1 MIPKTSRGKG
11 SSETGQEHVPG
22 TWWATTA
29 QSPWKP
35 HTRTPCE
42 GQGSW
47 GIDPPA
53 PSVLRGG
60 LPQHQFPS
68 TWPIPCEG
76 RAVTEIP
83 LPERGRCWPLAGR
96 QAAGKEQVQPKG
108 LGVGGTP
115 ASAARPGSVCPRGL
129 PMPGWETGKSVRTTK
144 ASSVQTHLSWVA
156 PRLGSHLPV
165 LPRKLG
171 PGALCSQMEKLTGS
185 QGEVHGAGTPP
196 LLKDPQA
203 SVPPSSSTLPLPSP
217 PWA

>member
-22 TWWATTA
+22 TWWATTP

-96 QAAGKEQVQPKG
+96 QAGSGEGAGAAQGPGGRGHPCFCSKAWLCMSPRAAHAR
-108 LGVGGTP
+108 LGD
-115 ASAARPGSVCPRGL
+115 
-129 PMPGWETGKSVRTTK
+129 WTTK